1 MEAKLIIGISAGV
14 LTAISSIPQ
23 IIKVIKGK
31 KAQDVSPIMFFVLL
45 LGNTLWCNQR
55 ILYYL

>member
-1 MEAKLIIGISAGV
+1 MEVKLIIGISAGV

-23 IIKVIKGK
+23 IIKVIKEK
-31 KAQDVSPIMFFVLL
+31 KAQDVSSIMFFVLL
-45 LGNTLWCNQR
+45 LGNALWFNQR